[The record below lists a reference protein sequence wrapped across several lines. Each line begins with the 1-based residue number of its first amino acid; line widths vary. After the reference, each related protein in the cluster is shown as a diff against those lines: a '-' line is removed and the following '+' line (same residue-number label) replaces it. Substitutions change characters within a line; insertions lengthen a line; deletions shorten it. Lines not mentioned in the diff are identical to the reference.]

1 MKKSIY
7 FIFLVVFSNILLAN
21 TKSVLDSQ
29 PELLNK
35 YDSIKKQQERLNLK
49 VDFNRAVLL
58 LEQEEYYD
66 AIELFKRTREV
77 LKVPSI
83 LNLGVAHYKLMEQEK
98 DKNSDRYKKL
108 RKNVLIYFGE
118 VFNIKE
124 AAYSHTYSFMSAS
137 YYLYEITLDEKY
149 LKEIVL
155 ASKKPKKLDEHSKRL
170 VVDTYIKL
178 KQYND
183 AIDMLSSMRYPHEL
197 KRAMLYIKVRD
208 MERARLSLEKALDTT
223 VNQNTYNKIL
233 WLMTFRAL
241 KDNNLE
247 DLKEVVDKIIE
258 RRRVFKSNKELPLK
272 IFFNRQKYTPAE
284 HLAMVRKFNFD
295 KKVEYLFYFA
305 PFIFSD
311 NEEVFYDSSKGFIF
325 KDDQNL
331 ESLQDMVDYNNEFLN
346 LVKKDPIER
355 RYELEKLLTKDTKS
369 YIYYNLGLASAQIG
383 DYHTA
388 YKYFFQS
395 YKLNPGNKV
404 YGVMTLIAAKKV
416 KIKVPNR
423 EYIEQNVLS
432 RDGMYVYFGQKLYRM
447 FISAVE
453 ENKKDKKKKKSRS
466 IEDDVSLRYKNT
478 VFFKALT
485 FLEEMEKDQVTL
497 EENIFFEDYDKD
509 PLVYL
514 LKLVQKRENE
524 TQYQYITRIQNQI
537 PLKINDNF
545 LDGSQIVT
553 QFYVEVLQGVGLL
566 HKADL
571 NKIGSQNPSYLRTK
585 ALNELYHGDPD
596 LSVKILNYL
605 RDKYRLEDKYTLYM
619 EVASYLELG
628 QYNDA
633 IVTIELIKAI
643 LKDEGA
649 NFLIGVQ
656 LLQDLKLRSAKQY
669 FTNEYNDSFIDFKLE
684 NFDEYLESL

>member
-1 MKKSIY
+1 MKKTIY
-7 FIFLVVFSNILLAN
+7 LIFLFVLSNILMAAP
-21 TKSVLDSQ
+21 KSVLDSQ

-35 YDSIKKQQERLNLK
+35 FDSIKKQQERLNLK

-58 LEQEEYYD
+58 LEQGEYYD
-66 AIELFKRTREV
+66 AIELFKRTRQV

-98 DKNSDRYKKL
+98 DKKSDRYKKL
-108 RKNVLIYFGE
+108 KKNVLIYFGE

-155 ASKKPKKLDEHSKRL
+155 ASKKPKNLDEHSKRL

-178 KQYND
+178 KQYKD
-183 AIDMLSSMRYPHEL
+183 AITMLNSMKYPHEL
-197 KRAMLYIKVRD
+197 KRALLYIKVRD
-208 MERARLSLEKALDTT
+208 MERARLSLDKALDET

-233 WLMTFRAL
+233 WLMVFRAL

-247 DLKEVVDKIIE
+247 DLEEVVDKIIE

-284 HLAMVRKFNFD
+284 HLATVRKFNFD
-295 KKVEYLFYFA
+295 KKVEYLFYFS

-331 ESLQDMVDYNNEFLN
+331 ESLQDMVDYNNEFLS

-355 RYELEKLLTKDTKS
+355 RFELEKLLKKDTKS
-369 YIYYNLGLASAQIG
+369 YIYYNLGLSSAQIG

-388 YKYFFQS
+388 YKYFFQA

-423 EYIEQNVLS
+423 EYIEQNVMS

-453 ENKKDKKKKKSRS
+453 ENKKDKKKKKS
-466 IEDDVSLRYKNT
+466 IKVKEDISVTYKNT
-478 VFFKALT
+478 IFYKALV
-485 FLEEMEKDQVTL
+485 FLEDMEKDKVEL
-497 EENIFFEDYDKD
+497 EGNVFFEDYDKD

-553 QFYVEVLQGVGLL
+553 QFYIEVLQGVGLL

-571 NKIGSQNPSYLRTK
+571 NKLGSQNPSYLRTK
-585 ALNELYHGDPD
+585 ALNELYHGDPG

-628 QYNDA
+628 QYSDA
-633 IVTIELIKAI
+633 IVTIELVKAI

-684 NFDEYLESL
+684 NFDDYLESL